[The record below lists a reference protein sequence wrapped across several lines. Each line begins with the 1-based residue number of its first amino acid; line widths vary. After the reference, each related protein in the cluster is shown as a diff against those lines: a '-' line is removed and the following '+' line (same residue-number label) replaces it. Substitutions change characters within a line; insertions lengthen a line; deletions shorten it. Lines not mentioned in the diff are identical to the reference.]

1 MYNTSCVTCH
11 QCLTSLYHTG
21 NLLTIYT
28 EGTNSSVK
36 LKDVMRNEKVKIQP
50 VLLCLADY
58 AGRGG
63 CKEAMQQMLEL
74 PEPSQIAFSSSQIV
88 ASKKYHLADVKNDLS
103 LYNFGF
109 QSYEFAGTLLNR
121 VSNIPSFQHHLLDE
135 HMKSLIEHLHN
146 NQSSKEK
153 VITNITRGASLI
165 KVWNVSVNFNSFH
178 FLRGFSGH
186 LANSHLWLFA
196 DLADLLQEFEDPLV
210 IANDGNITLWS
221 FQSDYLLRST
231 LVCNNST
238 GPVGQK
244 RKPCR
249 LFSLYSNQKG
259 SDRKAAVAMPKPPE
273 EGAERPANGQ
283 NGSNALPSF
292 HHTKNNLAA
301 NMQKSVTSTLSPP
314 RTTYMGIQNEAV
326 TLSTS
331 QDEPDTNEDVIS
343 KSQPPYISQDEAADI
358 QKLEEELHHIARQLK
373 VTELLEERVT
383 PLNITRDG
391 KSTLQSCLRSI
402 LAQSE
407 EVTIPVSWLF
417 LRGALEHSKKIFMK
431 KAELCEIAEECGI
444 IDKGF
449 AEFCEKFT
457 SFGSILDI
465 SLKYKKSDTII
476 IKTDEFLSKLGQVFD
491 SITTT
496 SDSHQTPYYAKNGII
511 TTETVHELF
520 GPEGKLFMTTL
531 SEIGTVAIIPAGR
544 YDDGSH
550 DECYYMPCARKMK
563 QERSS
568 DNVAVRILLSIEYPA
583 TLNYEVAFTK
593 YMLSLCPAA
602 RLQSSDN
609 ENVTIIIPN
618 GDKTDRVTMIY
629 RGDEIGIEVK
639 ANERHLHYIKCVLS
653 VFESIAEEAMQD
665 CSETFTYAFA
675 SMCKNEFHMLP
686 HELCGRCQEKNEVLQ
701 VWMEALKE
709 VVLVIPHKLYVY
721 FFASRNQYKRSS
733 DLPLVSNTLFDIHSF
748 YLQHKLPILW

>member
-1 MYNTSCVTCH
+1 M
-11 QCLTSLYHTG
+11 
-21 NLLTIYT
+21 
-28 EGTNSSVK
+28 
-36 LKDVMRNEKVKIQP
+36 
-50 VLLCLADY
+50 
-58 AGRGG
+58 
-63 CKEAMQQMLEL
+63 
-74 PEPSQIAFSSSQIV
+74 
-88 ASKKYHLADVKNDLS
+88 
-103 LYNFGF
+103 
-109 QSYEFAGTLLNR
+109 
-121 VSNIPSFQHHLLDE
+121 
-135 HMKSLIEHLHN
+135 
-146 NQSSKEK
+146 
-153 VITNITRGASLI
+153 
-165 KVWNVSVNFNSFH
+165 
-178 FLRGFSGH
+178 
-186 LANSHLWLFA
+186 
-196 DLADLLQEFEDPLV
+196 

-249 LFSLYSNQKG
+249 LFSLYTNQKG
-259 SDRKAAVAMPKPPE
+259 SDRKAAVAMSKPPE

-283 NGSNALPSF
+283 SGSTALPSI
-292 HHTKNNLAA
+292 HHNNTDL
-301 NMQKSVTSTLSPP
+301 QKSDISTLSPL
-314 RTTYMGIQNEAV
+314 RTIIQQEEVVIQNEAA

-331 QDEPDTNEDVIS
+331 QPDTNEDVIS
-343 KSQPPYISQDEAADI
+343 KLQPPYISQDEAADI

-391 KSTLQSCLRSI
+391 KSTLQSYLRSI

-417 LRGALEHSKKIFMK
+417 LRGALEHSENIFMK

-496 SDSHQTPYYAKNGII
+496 SDSHQTPCYAKNGII

-639 ANERHLHYIKCVLS
+639 ANECHLHYIKCVLS

>member
-21 NLLTIYT
+21 NLLPIYT

-36 LKDVMRNEKVKIQP
+36 LIDVMKNEKVKIQP

-74 PEPSQIAFSSSQIV
+74 PEPSQIAFSSSQIL

-109 QSYEFAGTLLNR
+109 QSSEFAGTLLNR
-121 VSNIPSFQHHLLDE
+121 VSNIPSFQHHLLNE
-135 HMKSLIEHLHN
+135 HMQSLIGHLHN
-146 NQSSKEK
+146 NQSSDKK

-196 DLADLLQEFEDPLV
+196 DLADLLKEFEDPSV

-249 LFSLYSNQKG
+249 LFSSYSNQKG
-259 SDRKAAVAMPKPPE
+259 SDRKAAVAMPKPSE

-301 NMQKSVTSTLSPP
+301 NMQKSVTTLSPP

-326 TLSTS
+326 ILSSS
-331 QDEPDTNEDVIS
+331 QDELDTNEDVIS

-391 KSTLQSCLRSI
+391 KSTLQSYLRSI

-417 LRGALEHSKKIFMK
+417 LRGALEHSKNIFMK
-431 KAELCEIAEECGI
+431 KDELRKIAKECGI
-444 IDKGF
+444 VDKGF

-457 SFGSILDI
+457 PFGSILDI
-465 SLKYKKSDTII
+465 SLKYEKSDTII

-491 SITTT
+491 STTT
-496 SDSHQTPYYAKNGII
+496 SDNQAPCYAKNGII

-520 GPEGKLFMTTL
+520 ESEGKLFMTTL

-568 DNVAVRILLSIEYPA
+568 NNVAVRILLSIEYPA

-618 GDKTDRVTMIY
+618 GDENDRVTMIY
-629 RGDEIGIEVK
+629 RGDEIGIEVE

-686 HELCGRCQEKNEVLQ
+686 HELCDQCQEKNEVLQ

-709 VVLVIPHKLYVY
+709 V
-721 FFASRNQYKRSS
+721 
-733 DLPLVSNTLFDIHSF
+733 
-748 YLQHKLPILW
+748 